1 MEPLENLINAL
12 EELFI
17 KYNVEESDI
26 VIIEDAINSLNAMET
41 EDESDYTEDEYEE
54 GIEEDYESDYE

>member
-1 MEPLENLINAL
+1 MDQLISAL

-26 VIIEDAINSLNAMET
+26 VLIEDAINNLNALET
-41 EDESDYTEDEYEE
+41 EDYESDYTEDEYEE
-54 GIEEDYESDYE
+54 DIEEDYE